1 MNLKMNRLYMK
12 IAIGIMLT
20 AIVFVCAAFS
30 TFSQKNEPMET
41 ISLEALYMTYESA
54 EELDKA
60 DLILIGTP
68 TSDFSDREHKTS
80 YYEDGSLQDFYT
92 LTEIEIDK
100 IIKSPNDFDIEES
113 ETLSII
119 EPVGMIELD
128 GTKKITIDEYK
139 EMEQGEKYII
149 FLNEN
154 GHGQYSVINNDSG
167 KFNLDSK
174 SAKSE
179 KSLSKN
185 SAITLKEDVLEKYS
199 EFIE

>member
-41 ISLEALYMTYESA
+41 ISLEALYITYESA
-54 EELDKA
+54 EELDEA

-80 YYEDGSLQDFYT
+80 YYADGSLQDFYT
-92 LTEIEIDK
+92 LTEIEVDK
-100 IIKSPNDFDIEES
+100 IIKSPNDFDLKES

-139 EMEQGEKYII
+139 EMEKGEKYII
-149 FLNEN
+149 FLNDN
-154 GHGQYSVINNDSG
+154 GYGQYSVINNDLG

>member
-100 IIKSPNDFDIEES
+100 IIKSPNDFDLEES

>member
-30 TFSQKNEPMET
+30 TFSKKNEPMET

-54 EELDKA
+54 EELDEA

-100 IIKSPNDFDIEES
+100 MIKSPNDFDLEES

-149 FLNEN
+149 FLNDN
-154 GHGQYSVINNDSG
+154 GHGQYSVINNDLG

-185 SAITLKEDVLEKYS
+185 SGIALKEDVLEKYS